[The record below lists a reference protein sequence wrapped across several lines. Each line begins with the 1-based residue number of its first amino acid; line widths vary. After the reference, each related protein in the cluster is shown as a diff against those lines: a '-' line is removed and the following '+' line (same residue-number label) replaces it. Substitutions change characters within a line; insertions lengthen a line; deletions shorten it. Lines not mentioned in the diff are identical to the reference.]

1 MKSLTYSPPL
11 PLLLFLCLSPKF
23 GQAQTVPGE
32 VTTAAGAGA
41 YSTYLD
47 PNADGWITTS
57 GAAFTGGTT
66 EAVEFEPI
74 PASVTGWIE
83 LVDVSETNGD
93 VNPICG
99 NSDLI
104 TDDDG
109 GDFAYYNI
117 VDPTPLAPT
126 SGDEV
131 MLIRFRLAN
140 IPNGSFGYNFLF
152 DTDMTYGGGIDANG
166 ICGNQGFEREVQF
179 ANGGGNKGVS
189 VYNVDGS
196 TTSTATICGK
206 CVTDTEVQR
215 AHAAS
220 GGGCPVANNK
230 TPTLTTFPV
239 PLVHLGIPSDIDITT
254 LYVAAGTANSGNGT
268 SVLGGGNASDIG
280 ALDLQ
285 NAGCPACSTLAG
297 CALFDCQ
304 TDCVNAA
311 FVSSNLPVTLTGFS
325 VVATA
330 GGHRVQWTTEG
341 EENNAAFYVAHST
354 DGVNW
359 KDLARLPGNG
369 TTAERKT
376 YTYLHERPTVGDNY
390 YRLRQEDYDGTL
402 TTSAVRYSRHRGTEL
417 GDQSFA
423 VYPTVVTDGY
433 LYVRAPA
440 PLSATAHRYTITNT
454 SGQPQQVAHIRN
466 GANSSLDVSQLP
478 SGAYF
483 IRWDDGRSSHTRQ
496 FFK

>member
-1 MKSLTYSPPL
+1 MKPSNYLPPVL
-11 PLLLFLCLSPKF
+11 ILLYLWPQLNY
-23 GQAQTVPGE
+23 AQTPVPGA
-32 VTTAAGAGA
+32 VSTAAGTGA

-47 PNADGWITTS
+47 PDADGWITTS

-83 LVDVSETNGD
+83 LVDVSETNSD
-93 VNPICG
+93 VNPGCG
-99 NSDLI
+99 NADLI

-117 VDPTPLAPT
+117 VDPTPTSPT

-140 IPNGSFGYNFLF
+140 TPNGSFGYNFLF
-152 DTDMTYGGGIDANG
+152 DTDMTYGGGIDTNG

-179 ANGGGNKGVS
+179 ANGGGKKGVS

-196 TTSTATICGK
+196 DTRISTICGQ
-206 CVTDTEVQR
+206 CITEAEVQR
-215 AHAAS
+215 ANAAS

-239 PLVHLGIPSDIDITT
+239 PLVHLGIPSDVDVTT

-280 ALDLQ
+280 AIDLD
-285 NAGCPACSTLAG
+285 NAGCPACATQTG

-311 FVSSNLPVTLTGFS
+311 FITSNLPVTLTGFS

-330 GGHRVQWTTEG
+330 GGHRLQWTTEG
-341 EENNAAFYVAHST
+341 EENNAGFYVEHST
-354 DGVNW
+354 DGVRW
-359 KDLARLPGNG
+359 KDLARLPGGG
-369 TTAERKT
+369 TTGERKT
-376 YTYLHERPTVGDNY
+376 YNYLHFTPEPGANY
-390 YRLRQEDYDGTL
+390 YRLRQEDYDGTSS
-402 TTSAVRYSRHRGTEL
+402 TSPVRYL
-417 GDQSFA
+417 GGPAAGANDDAFR
-423 VYPTVVTDGY
+423 VYPTVVADGI
-433 LYVRAPA
+433 LYARAAAPA
-440 PLSATAHRYTITNT
+440 PGDRHAYTIVDT
-454 SGQPQQVAHIRN
+454 SGKPYYSKTVTDPGTVAMDL
-466 GANSSLDVSQLP
+466 GTLP
-478 SGAYF
+478 AGAYF
-483 IRWDDGRSSHTRQ
+483 IRLEDGRSVRTRR
-496 FFK
+496 FVKY